1 MLSESYY
8 ERIFSV
14 IGKDNLKN
22 LSPSREAS
30 LMRGFEKLL
39 KQKDGDLGEV
49 TPDEIIEVW
58 LRRDYPLLLKILSE
72 VKVL

>member
-1 MLSESYY
+1 MISESYY

-14 IGKDNLKN
+14 IGKDNLKK
-22 LSPSREAS
+22 LSTSREAS

-39 KQKDGDLGEV
+39 KQNDGDLGEV
-49 TPDEIIEVW
+49 TPDKIIEVW
-58 LRRDYPLLLKILSE
+58 LRRDYPLLLKILNE

>member
-1 MLSESYY
+1 M
-8 ERIFSV
+8 
-14 IGKDNLKN
+14 
-22 LSPSREAS
+22 SPSREAS

-49 TPDEIIEVW
+49 TPDKIIEVW
-58 LRRDYPLLLKILSE
+58 LRRDYPLLLKILNE

>member
-22 LSPSREAS
+22 LSPSHEAS
-30 LMRGFEKLL
+30 LMKGFEKLL
-39 KQKDGDLGEV
+39 KQKNGDLGEV
-49 TPDEIIEVW
+49 TADAIIEVW
-58 LRRDYPLLLKILSE
+58 VRRH
-72 VKVL
+72 

>member
-14 IGKDNLKN
+14 IGKDNLKD
-22 LSPSREAS
+22 LSASQEAS
-30 LMRGFEKLL
+30 LMKGFEKLL

-58 LRRDYPLLLKILSE
+58 LRHH
-72 VKVL
+72 